1 MIISDFLSNALKAQP
16 AQSDFLPKICQHVTN
31 NIVNYKTGHLAFVIR
46 MEGLPFD
53 GVDDKHLFTQFV
65 SLRNVLAGMG
75 KTLGNRLAVWGTLQ
89 RQKIVFDREY
99 SFQTAFCQ
107 QFADKYLKRFQEVD
121 YFENVFHLTVLI
133 KTDFLEAG
141 IKEAEEQIQILMRSL
156 EPYDPYLLTAYKNE
170 NGVAFSEV
178 YSFFGSLINGTRE
191 EIPLSFVDAYQTIP
205 GANLHFGSDLC
216 EIRSQNGTRKF
227 AQMFDLKDFGI
238 SKPKILTSILRLP
251 CEFTFTQSLVFINPY
266 DMQGE
271 IKKQLNN
278 LTSVNDK
285 ATEQQKELEQG
296 QGLLVSGELMF
307 GDYHAALVVYGNT
320 AEEAAANGA
329 RAYSTFL
336 NAGGYRFTKAGLS
349 APATFFSQVPGSKER
364 PRSFPKT
371 TTNFATT
378 FGIHNYSHGKKQ
390 GNPIGDGSAIMPLQT
405 TSKTIYDFNF
415 HFSNLKEDNLGEKIA
430 GHTLIL
436 GATGTGKTTL
446 QTSMMAFTERFN
458 PYMFVMDLDRGMEIF
473 IRAIGGSYFALEAGV
488 PTGLNPF
495 QLPDTPSN
503 REFLYSLVGMCGADE
518 NGKLTATE
526 EKEIQA
532 AVDTL
537 FSMDYENRRF
547 SHLLQSIPVVPDPNS
562 LRMRLSKWCE
572 SEGGRFAWCLDNP
585 TNMFDA
591 EKFFRVGFDLTD
603 ILKDDYPPTAP
614 VLAYMFHLRN
624 IMMDKVAK
632 EDGILAS
639 IIEEFWYAA
648 RFEALQDIMLKILK
662 TDRKRGGWLIL
673 VSQSPED
680 AISCPIFPAI
690 VQQTPTKIFLPNPDA
705 EFENSYERCGLTLK
719 EFEELSKLSLES
731 RTFLVKQSKQS
742 AFAMLDLYGFHD
754 EMAFLSGSSDNVEL
768 LHQIMEDVGSENPD
782 VWYRPFLETLRE
794 RRAEKKN
801 VRAA

>member
-1 MIISDFLSNALKAQP
+1 
-16 AQSDFLPKICQHVTN
+16 
-31 NIVNYKTGHLAFVIR
+31 

-65 SLRNVLAGMG
+65 SLRNLLAGMG
-75 KTLGNRLAVWGTLQ
+75 KTLGNRLGIWGTLQ

-99 SFQTAFCQ
+99 EFQTTFCQ
-107 QFADKYLKRFQEVD
+107 QFADKYLKRFQEAD

-133 KTDFLEAG
+133 KTEHLESG

-156 EPYDPYLLTAYKNE
+156 EPYDPYLLTAYQNE
-170 NGVAFSEV
+170 NGVAFSEI
-178 YSFFGSLINGTRE
+178 YQFFGSLTNGMNE
-191 EIPLSFVDAYQTIP
+191 PIPLSAVDAYQTI
-205 GANLHFGSDLC
+205 GGSNLHFGSDIC
-216 EIRSQNGTRKF
+216 EIRAQNGTRKF
-227 AQMFDLKDFGI
+227 AQMFDLKDFGL

-251 CEFTFTQSLVFINPY
+251 CEFTLTQSMVFINPY

-271 IKKQLNN
+271 IRKQLNN
-278 LTSVNDK
+278 LESAGDM
-285 ATEQQKELEQG
+285 ATEQLEELREG
-296 QGLLVSGELMF
+296 QGKLVSGELMF
-307 GDYHAALVVYGNT
+307 GDYHAALVVYGKT

-349 APATFFSQVPGSKER
+349 APATFFSQVPGSREK

-378 FGIHNYSHGKKQ
+378 FGIHNYSHGKKR

-405 TSKTIYDFNF
+405 VSKTIYDFNF
-415 HFSNLKEDNLGEKIA
+415 HFSNPKEDNIGDKIA

-446 QTSMMAFTERFN
+446 QTSMMAFTERFT

-473 IRAIGGSYFALEAGV
+473 IRAIGGSYFALEAGE

-503 REFLYSLVGMCGADE
+503 REFLYTLVGMCGADE
-518 NGKLTATE
+518 DGKLTASE
-526 EKEIQA
+526 EKEIQH

-537 FSMDYENRRF
+537 FSMDFEYRHF
-547 SHLLQSIPVVPDPNS
+547 SHLLQSIPISTDPNS
-562 LRMRLSKWCE
+562 LRERLSKWCR
-572 SEGGRFAWCLDNP
+572 SEGGRFSWCLDNP
-585 TNMFDA
+585 TNLFDP
-591 EKFFRVGFDLTD
+591 EQFYRVGFDLTD
-603 ILKDDYPPTAP
+603 ILKEDYPPTAP
-614 VLAYMFHLRN
+614 ILAYMFHLRN
-624 IMMDKVAK
+624 IMMEKVAK
-632 EDGILAS
+632 ENGILAT

-648 RFEALQDIMLKILK
+648 RFKALQDIMLKILK
-662 TDRKRGGWLIL
+662 TDRKLGGWLIL

-705 EFENSYERCGLTLK
+705 EYENSYERCGLTVK
-719 EFEELSKLSLES
+719 EFEELVKLSVES

-742 AFAMLDLYGFHD
+742 AFAMLDLYGFRD
-754 EMAFLSGSSDNVEL
+754 EMAFLSGSADNVEL
-768 LHQIMEDVGSENPD
+768 LHSVMDDVGSEEVS
-782 VWYRPFLETLRE
+782 VWYRPFVEALRE
-794 RRAEKKN
+794 RRETKRKERI
-801 VRAA
+801 V

>member
-1 MIISDFLSNALKAQP
+1 MIISDFLRNALKNQP

-53 GVDDKHLFTQFV
+53 GVDDKHLFASFV
-65 SLRNVLAGMG
+65 GLRNLLAGMG

-99 SFQTAFCQ
+99 GFQTAFTR
-107 QFADKYLKRFQEVD
+107 QFADKYLKRFQEAD
-121 YFENVFHLTVLI
+121 YYENVYHLTVLI
-133 KTDFLEAG
+133 KSDYLESG

-156 EPYDPYLLTAYKNE
+156 EPYDPYLLTAYQNE
-170 NGVAFSEV
+170 NGVPFSEV
-178 YSFFGSLINGTRE
+178 YSFFGSLINGSHE
-191 EIPLSFVDAYQTIP
+191 EIPLSAVDAYQTIA
-205 GANLHFGSDLC
+205 GSNLHFGSDLC
-216 EIRSQNGTRKF
+216 EIRAQNGTRKF

-266 DMQGE
+266 EMQGE
-271 IKKQLNN
+271 IRKQLNN
-278 LTSVNDK
+278 LNSVNDK
-285 ATEQQKELEQG
+285 ATGQIEELEEG
-296 QGLLVSGELMF
+296 QGLLTAGELMF
-307 GDYHAALVVYGNT
+307 GDYHAALVVYGKT

-349 APATFFSQVPGSKER
+349 APATFFSQVPGSSEK
-364 PRSFPKT
+364 PRSVPKT

-378 FGIHNYSHGKKQ
+378 FGIHNYSHGKKL
-390 GNPIGDGSAIMPLQT
+390 GNPIGDGTAIMPLQT

-415 HFSNLKEDNLGEKIA
+415 HFSNPKEDNVGDKIA
-430 GHTLIL
+430 GHTLML

-458 PYMFVMDLDRGMEIF
+458 PYLFVMDLDRGMEIF
-473 IRAIGGSYFALEAGV
+473 IRAIGGSYFALEAGK

-495 QLPDTPSN
+495 QLPDTPAN
-503 REFLYSLVGMCGADE
+503 REFLYGLVGMCGADE

-526 EKEIQA
+526 EKEIQF
-532 AVDTL
+532 AVDTV
-537 FSMDYENRRF
+537 FSLDFKNRHF
-547 SHLLQSIPVVPDPNS
+547 SHLLQSIPISPGPNS
-562 LRMRLSKWCE
+562 LRVRLSKWCR
-572 SEGGRFAWCLDNP
+572 SEDGRFAWCLDNP
-585 TNMFDA
+585 TNLFDP
-591 EKFFRVGFDLTD
+591 EQFYRVGFDLTD
-603 ILKDDYPPTAP
+603 ILKDNYPPTAP

-624 IMMDKVAK
+624 IMLDKVAK
-632 EDGILAS
+632 EDGLLAT
-639 IIEEFWYAA
+639 IVEEFWWPA
-648 RFEALQDIMLKILK
+648 RFPALQDIMLKSLK

-680 AISCPIFPAI
+680 AINCPIFAAI

-705 EFENSYERCGLTLK
+705 EYENSYERCGLTEK
-719 EFEELSKLSLES
+719 EYDELVKLSLES

-742 AFAMLDLYGFHD
+742 AFAMLDLYGFQD

-768 LHQIMEDVGSENPD
+768 LHRVMEEVGSEKPE
-782 VWYRPFLETLRE
+782 VWQRPFVEALNE
-794 RRAEKKN
+794 RRAQKKST
-801 VRAA
+801 RAA

>member
-1 MIISDFLSNALKAQP
+1 M
-16 AQSDFLPKICQHVTN
+16 
-31 NIVNYKTGHLAFVIR
+31 
-46 MEGLPFD
+46 
-53 GVDDKHLFTQFV
+53 
-65 SLRNVLAGMG
+65 
-75 KTLGNRLAVWGTLQ
+75 
-89 RQKIVFDREY
+89 
-99 SFQTAFCQ
+99 
-107 QFADKYLKRFQEVD
+107 
-121 YFENVFHLTVLI
+121 
-133 KTDFLEAG
+133 
-141 IKEAEEQIQILMRSL
+141 
-156 EPYDPYLLTAYKNE
+156 
-170 NGVAFSEV
+170 
-178 YSFFGSLINGTRE
+178 INGTRE

-378 FGIHNYSHGKKQ
+378 SAYTTTRTVKQ

-562 LRMRLSKWCE
+562 LRSCAFLNGVKVKVDGSH
-572 SEGGRFAWCLDNP
+572 GAWTTQQTCLI
-585 TNMFDA
+585 A

-742 AFAMLDLYGFHD
+742 AFAMLDLYGF
-754 EMAFLSGSSDNVEL
+754 
-768 LHQIMEDVGSENPD
+768 
-782 VWYRPFLETLRE
+782 
-794 RRAEKKN
+794 
-801 VRAA
+801 